1 MQKKQAKMTK
11 ADKRNRLNEIRR
23 HQQEVYNEYFRPRPD
38 DALDLSLVMSYLIRD
53 EIGQKYADIFL
64 QDIDIATIRDK
75 NPGVQRVII
84 NKYFGILL
92 FRFKAIT
99 GISILQARYW
109 RTLEGTQEDW
119 FKLMSGYL
127 IPYCKHYKLF
137 ETIYG

>member
-99 GISILQARYW
+99 GISILQAR
-109 RTLEGTQEDW
+109 
-119 FKLMSGYL
+119 
-127 IPYCKHYKLF
+127 
-137 ETIYG
+137 